1 MTAASNDRVERKR
14 TRTDSP
20 EEIAHFSAIAED
32 WWNPNGKFRP
42 LHQLNPIRIAYV
54 RDSIIDCL
62 RLDRRADLPLRG
74 LRPLRDLRLI
84 DIGCGGGLLAE
95 PMARLGATVTGI
107 DASDESIRIAQAH
120 ARQGGLDLEYRCAL
134 PEDLVDEGRSFDIVL
149 NMEVVEHVSDLDTFF
164 GATTALLDSGGVTVV
179 ATLNRTLKSLALAKI
194 GAEYVLRWLPIGT
207 HDWRKFV
214 RPSELCGKLK
224 QYDVDVVDR
233 KGIEYHPLADRWTMT
248 NDLAVNYM
256 VVGVKR

>member
-1 MTAASNDRVERKR
+1 MTAVSRDRKR
-14 TRTDSP
+14 RKHAGTASP
-20 EEIAHFSAIAED
+20 DEIARFSAIAEE

-54 RDSIIDCL
+54 RDNVVDCL
-62 RLDRRADLPLRG
+62 GRDRRASH
-74 LRPLRDLRLI
+74 PLRDLRII

-107 DASDESIRIAQAH
+107 DASEDSIRIAEIH
-120 ARQGGLDLEYRCAL
+120 ARQGDLDVEYRCAR
-134 PEDLVDEGRSFDIVL
+134 PEDLVDEGRSFDVVL
-149 NMEVVEHVSDLDTFF
+149 NMEVVEHVTDLDDFF
-164 GATTALLDSGGVTVV
+164 AAATALLRPGGVTVV

-194 GAEYVLRWLPIGT
+194 GAEYLLRWLPAGT

-214 RPSELCGKLK
+214 RPSELCGKLRRHG
-224 QYDVDVVDR
+224 VDVLDR
-233 KGIEYHPLADRWTMT
+233 KGIEYNPFADRWTLT